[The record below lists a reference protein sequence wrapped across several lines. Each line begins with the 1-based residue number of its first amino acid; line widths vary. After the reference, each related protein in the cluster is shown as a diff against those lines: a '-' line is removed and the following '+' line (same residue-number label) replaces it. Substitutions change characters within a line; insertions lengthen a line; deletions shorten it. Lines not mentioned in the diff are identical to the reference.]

1 MSTVINNIRKK
12 TRRLI
17 NISSKIIFNKKIFNE
32 GSSSLQALRVVP
44 WFRDNGDKTLRL
56 NYELNEKSVVIDLGG
71 YEGQWAADIFCK
83 YVCSIHVFEPVKKF
97 ADNIEERF
105 KKNSKVMIYA
115 YGLSKANIKEKLS
128 ISADSSS
135 TFKPGQETEEIQL
148 VKIDDFLVKNN
159 IEHVDLM
166 KINIEGG
173 EYDLLEHLTH
183 SDRISIFENIQV
195 QFHDFVPMAKERM
208 YAIQNNLSK
217 THYLTYQYEFVWENW
232 KLKNT

>member
-97 ADNIEERF
+97 ADNIE
-105 KKNSKVMIYA
+105 
-115 YGLSKANIKEKLS
+115 
-128 ISADSSS
+128 
-135 TFKPGQETEEIQL
+135 
-148 VKIDDFLVKNN
+148 
-159 IEHVDLM
+159 
-166 KINIEGG
+166 
-173 EYDLLEHLTH
+173 
-183 SDRISIFENIQV
+183 
-195 QFHDFVPMAKERM
+195 
-208 YAIQNNLSK
+208 
-217 THYLTYQYEFVWENW
+217 
-232 KLKNT
+232 